1 MSDQGTKPADAP
13 ITDEPTSGPCG
24 WAVFS
29 PQKQTWLGFALAW
42 ICVVAIIWLTAVFAK
57 IGG

>member
-1 MSDQGTKPADAP
+1 MSDQEIKSTDAP
-13 ITDEPTSGPCG
+13 IADGPERGFCG

-42 ICVVAIIWLTAVFAK
+42 ICVAAIIWLTAVFAK
-57 IGG
+57 IGS